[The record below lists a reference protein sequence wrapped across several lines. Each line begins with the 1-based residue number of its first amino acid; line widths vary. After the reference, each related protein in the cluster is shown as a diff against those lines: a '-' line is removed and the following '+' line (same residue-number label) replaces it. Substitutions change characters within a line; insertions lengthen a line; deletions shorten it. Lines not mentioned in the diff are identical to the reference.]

1 MNAEPCILDPESWI
15 LNPEGDQ
22 MTLNKSTVVMD
33 GDRIVRFANELET
46 IDGEVRNILNPK
58 P

>member
-1 MNAEPCILDPESWI
+1 
-15 LNPEGDQ
+15 